1 MFLILSDETAQ
12 NKTFIH
18 LFCHQIHQMENIVT
32 NRLYLVP
39 FSLERVEAAII
50 GTDKLADILGVKIAP
65 DWPDEQLREN
75 LPGIAD
81 ILRNYPLQNE
91 WGWGFLVIHKAENIL
106 IGHIML
112 KIPFDMSSEIGY
124 QIVPSYQ
131 RQGYASEAT
140 TAVIDW
146 AFCQPNVQTITAGCD
161 ADNIASRRVLEKI
174 GMQHIETR
182 NKGLIW
188 KLNKS

>member
-1 MFLILSDETAQ
+1 
-12 NKTFIH
+12 
-18 LFCHQIHQMENIVT
+18 MENLVT

-50 GTDKLADILGVKIAP
+50 GTDKLADLLGVTISP
-65 DWPDEQLREN
+65 DWLDEKMQEN

-81 ILRNYPLQNE
+81 ILRNNPLQNE

-131 RQGYASEAT
+131 RQGYASEAAK
-140 TAVIDW
+140 AVIDW
-146 AFCQPNVQTITAGCD
+146 AFCQPSVQTITAGCD

-182 NKGLIW
+182 NKALIW
-188 KLNKS
+188 KLNKSIMSTKIVIT